1 MLRIIDRY
9 VIRETVAPFLLALV
23 VFTFVFQIPP
33 LMEVAKELLEKGV
46 DGWTIL
52 RILATL
58 IPQALGI
65 TIPMSLLVGLL
76 IGLGRLSG
84 DREAVALQA
93 CGVSLLR
100 LLRPVA
106 VVALIGWALTMYVM
120 LEMIPAGN
128 RRYQEILHDL
138 ISAKVET
145 QVKPRV
151 FFEDFANLVLYAR
164 DVPLGGGG
172 WKDLFLADSRQPDQP
187 LILVARRGRMVMD
200 RASQRV
206 DLILEDGS
214 QHRPDKDDPNK
225 YRVEHF
231 LKHILA
237 LDPNTVFPKSA
248 ATHGIQEMTIAELKV
263 EIENARKQGISPHNY
278 IMAIHQKYSI
288 PMACAVFGLL
298 ALVLGVSNRKD
309 GKQASF
315 VIGIAVV
322 FIYWALM
329 YTGQSMAKAHW
340 VAAEIAM
347 WIPDIV
353 LGAAGVFLL
362 IWRHRVADSG
372 LQITVPSWSSIRYR
386 LFGGR
391 PDTLP
396 PPPHEFRVDDA
407 GEVIPLRPAYGTVTP
422 GTGSGPGFETAFRTG
437 TGHDAG
443 AGAASGAT
451 LAAAAGGSGPSA
463 RSTRANGRGGKTVLV
478 IRVPQ
483 GLMPRFRILDSYV
496 AHLYLQVFALAFLGM
511 LLIFY
516 IASFID
522 WSDKLFKG
530 QATGLQLALFLW
542 YSTPQY
548 VYYLVPLSTLIST
561 LITIGLL
568 TKSSELIV
576 MRACGISLY
585 RVAVPLLTL
594 GFMWGG
600 AMFGLEETV
609 LAQANRKAED
619 LKRIMRGGAP
629 RTFDVMNRQWVAGKD
644 GRLYHYAAFDPRT
657 SALGDLSVYEFDD
670 RLWRIS
676 RRTYAAQ
683 ALYRNGTWEG
693 QKGWIRAF
701 DDFSGSTQYTPFAKR
716 ELHLEPV
723 EYFRTEQPDAERM
736 SFSDLRRYIGQLRT
750 SGFDVVPYLVALHRK
765 VSFPFVAVVMTLIGV
780 PFAVTTGRRGALYG
794 IGIGI
799 FLAIT
804 YWGLFILFTAIGG
817 AGMLTPALAAWAPN
831 VLFLS
836 IATYLL
842 LTVRT

>member
-9 VIRETVAPFLLALV
+9 VIRETVAPFFLALV

-46 DGWTIL
+46 DGWTIM

-93 CGVSLLR
+93 CGVSLIR
-100 LLRPVA
+100 MLRPVA
-106 VVALIGWALTMYVM
+106 VVAFIGWALTMYVM

-128 RRYQEILHDL
+128 RHYQEILHDL
-138 ISAKVET
+138 ITAKVESD
-145 QVKPRV
+145 VKPRV
-151 FFEDFANLVLYAR
+151 FYEEFANLVLYAR
-164 DVPLGGGG
+164 DVPPGGGG
-172 WKDLFLADSRQPDQP
+172 WHDLFLADSRQPDQP
-187 LILVARRGRMVMD
+187 LILVARRGRMVMEK
-200 RASQRV
+200 ASQRV

-231 LKHILA
+231 STHILA

-263 EIENARKQGISPHNY
+263 EIENARKAGVSPHNY

-288 PMACAVFGLL
+288 PVACMVFGLL

-315 VIGIAVV
+315 VIGIGVV

-340 VAAEIAM
+340 IAAEVAM

-353 LGAAGVFLL
+353 LGAIGLILL
-362 IWRHRVADSG
+362 IYRHRAPESG
-372 LQITVPSWSSIRYR
+372 LQLSLPSWSSIRYR
-386 LFGGR
+386 LFGKK
-391 PDTLP
+391 PEPLP
-396 PPPHEFRVDDA
+396 ETPHDFYVDDA
-407 GEVIPLRPAYGTVTP
+407 GEIIPLVPAATQGHQWSDVSKQPLPTSRPRSARRARKP
-422 GTGSGPGFETAFRTG
+422 GTR
-437 TGHDAG
+437 
-443 AGAASGAT
+443 
-451 LAAAAGGSGPSA
+451 
-463 RSTRANGRGGKTVLV
+463 LV
-478 IRVPQ
+478 IRFPK
-483 GLMPRFRILDSYV
+483 GLMPRIRIIDSYV
-496 AHLYLQVFALAFLGM
+496 GRAYLQVFALAFFGM
-511 LLIFY
+511 LAIFY

-530 QATGLQLALFLW
+530 TATGLQLAMFMW

-548 VYYLVPLSTLIST
+548 CYYLVPLSTLIST
-561 LITIGLL
+561 LVTIGLL

-585 RVAVPLLTL
+585 RVAIPLLTL
-594 GFMWGG
+594 GFLWGG

-609 LAQANRKAED
+609 LAQANRRAED
-619 LKRIMRGGAP
+619 LKRVMRGGQPQA
-629 RTFDVMNRQWVAGKD
+629 FDMMRRQWVAGRD
-644 GRLYHYAAFDPRT
+644 GRLYHYAAFDPRAA
-657 SALGDLSVYEFDD
+657 ALGDLSVYEIDD
-670 RLWRIS
+670 AGWHIS
-676 RRTYAAQ
+676 RRTYATQ
-683 ALYRNGTWEG
+683 AVYRHGTWEG
-693 QKGWIRAF
+693 KKGWIRSF
-701 DDFSGSTQYTPFAKR
+701 DDYSGATHYVPYAER
-716 ELHLEPV
+716 ELKLEPV

-736 SFSDLRRYIGQLRT
+736 SFTDLRRYIGQLRT
-750 SGFDVVPYLVALHRK
+750 SGFDVVPYIVALHRK

-817 AGMLTPALAAWAPN
+817 AGMLQPALAAWAPN

-842 LTVRT
+842 LTART

>member
-9 VIRETVAPFLLALV
+9 VIRETVAPFFLALV

-46 DGWTIL
+46 DGWTIF

-100 LLRPVA
+100 MLRPVA
-106 VVALIGWALTMYVM
+106 VVAFIGWALTMYVM

-138 ISAKVET
+138 ITAKVET
-145 QVKPRV
+145 DVKPRV
-151 FFEDFANLVLYAR
+151 FFQDFANLVLYAR
-164 DVPLGGGG
+164 DVPPGGGG
-172 WKDLFLADSRQPDQP
+172 WKDLFLADNRQPDQP
-187 LILVARRGRMVMD
+187 LILVARRGRMVMEK
-200 RASQRV
+200 ASQRV
-206 DLILEDGS
+206 DLVLEEGS

-231 LKHILA
+231 STHILA

-248 ATHGIQEMTIAELKV
+248 ATHGIQEMTIAELKA

-288 PMACAVFGLL
+288 PVACMVFGLL

-315 VIGIAVV
+315 VIGIGVV

-340 VAAEIAM
+340 IAAEIAM

-353 LGAAGVFLL
+353 LGAIGLVLL
-362 IWRHRVADSG
+362 IYRHRVADSG
-372 LQITVPSWSSIRYR
+372 LQLTLPTWSGIKYR
-386 LFGGR
+386 LFGKR
-391 PDTLP
+391 PESLP
-396 PPPHEFRVDDA
+396 ETPHEFRVDDT
-407 GEVIPLRPAYGTVTP
+407 GEIIPVVSPEAM
-422 GTGSGPGFETAFRTG
+422 
-437 TGHDAG
+437 
-443 AGAASGAT
+443 
-451 LAAAAGGSGPSA
+451 AAAAAARGAAADGTSRNSPSA
-463 RSTRANGRGGKTVLV
+463 RRRPLKDKTVLV
-478 IRVPQ
+478 VRFPQ
-483 GLMPRFRILDSYV
+483 GLMPRLKILDSYV
-496 AHLYLQVFALAFLGM
+496 GRAYLQVFALAFLGM
-511 LLIFY
+511 LAIFY

-530 QATGLQLALFLW
+530 QATGTQLALFMW

-561 LITIGLL
+561 LVTIGLL

-594 GFMWGG
+594 GFLWGG
-600 AMFGLEETV
+600 AMFGLEESV

-619 LKRIMRGGAP
+619 LKRIMRGGVAH
-629 RTFDVMNRQWVAGKD
+629 TFDMMNRQWVAGTD
-644 GRLYHYAAFDPRT
+644 GRLYHYAAFDPRINL
-657 SALGDLSVYEFDD
+657 LGDLSIFEFDD
-670 RLWRIS
+670 HLWHIS
-676 RRTYAAQ
+676 RRTHATQ
-683 ALYRNGTWEG
+683 AIYRHGVWEG
-693 QKGWIRAF
+693 QRGWIRSF
-701 DDFSGSTQYTPFAKR
+701 DDYTGATEYKAYDKR
-716 ELHLEPV
+716 DLKLEPV

-736 SFSDLRRYIGQLRT
+736 SFTDLRHYIGQLRT
-750 SGFDVVPYLVALHRK
+750 SGFDVVPYVVALHRK

-836 IATYLL
+836 IASYLL
-842 LTVRT
+842 LTART